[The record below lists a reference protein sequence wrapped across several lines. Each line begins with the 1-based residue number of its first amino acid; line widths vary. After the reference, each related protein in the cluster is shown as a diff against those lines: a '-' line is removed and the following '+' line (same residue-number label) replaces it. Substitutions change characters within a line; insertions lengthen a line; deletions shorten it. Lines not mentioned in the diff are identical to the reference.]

1 MKMTVLERTHDALE
15 RLEKLA
21 LEFSDLACE
30 HPYNSPEQTALV
42 HLWLQIVR
50 DREQAMASIP
60 AITYED
66 EDEEEELED
75 A

>member
-1 MKMTVLERTHDALE
+1 MKMTVLERTHDALD
-15 RLEKLA
+15 RLEHLA
-21 LEFSDLACE
+21 LEISDLACE

-60 AITYED
+60 AITYD
-66 EDEEEELED
+66 EDVEED

>member
-1 MKMTVLERTHDALE
+1 MKMTVLERTHDALQ
-15 RLEKLA
+15 RLEQLA
-21 LEFSDLACE
+21 LEISDLACE

-60 AITYED
+60 ALTY
-66 EDEEEELED
+66 DEEVEED

>member
-1 MKMTVLERTHDALE
+1 MKTTVLERTHDALE
-15 RLEKLA
+15 RLEHLA
-21 LEFSDLACE
+21 LEISDLACE
-30 HPYNSPEQTALV
+30 HPYGSKEQDALV

-60 AITYED
+60 ALAYD
-66 EDEEEELED
+66 DEEELED

>member
-1 MKMTVLERTHDALE
+1 MKMTVLERTHDALQ
-15 RLEKLA
+15 RLEQLA
-21 LEFSDLACE
+21 LEISDLACE
-30 HPYNSPEQTALV
+30 HPYGSPEQTALV

-60 AITYED
+60 AITYE
-66 EDEEEELED
+66 EEELED

>member
-1 MKMTVLERTHDALE
+1 MKTTVLERTHDALE
-15 RLEKLA
+15 RLEHLA
-21 LEFSDLACE
+21 LEISDLACE
-30 HPYNSPEQTALV
+30 HPYNSPEQTVLV

-60 AITYED
+60 ALTY
-66 EDEEEELED
+66 DEEVEED

>member
-15 RLEKLA
+15 RLERLA
-21 LEFSDLACE
+21 LEISDLACE
-30 HPYNSPEQTALV
+30 HPYNSPEQTVLV

-60 AITYED
+60 ALTY
-66 EDEEEELED
+66 DEEVED

>member
-1 MKMTVLERTHDALE
+1 MKMTVLERTHDALQ

-21 LEFSDLACE
+21 LEISDISCE
-30 HPYNSPEQTALV
+30 HPYGSPEQTALV

-60 AITYED
+60 ALTY
-66 EDEEEELED
+66 DEEVED

>member
-1 MKMTVLERTHDALE
+1 MKMTVLERTHDALD
-15 RLEKLA
+15 RLEHLA
-21 LEFSDLACE
+21 LEISDLACE

-60 AITYED
+60 ALTYED
-66 EDEEEELED
+66 EEMED

>member
-1 MKMTVLERTHDALE
+1 MKMSLLERTHDALD
-15 RLEKLA
+15 RLEQLA
-21 LEFSDLACE
+21 LEISDLACE

-60 AITYED
+60 ALTY
-66 EDEEEELED
+66 DEEVEED

>member
-1 MKMTVLERTHDALE
+1 MTLLERTHDALE
-15 RLEKLA
+15 RLEQLA

-30 HPYNSPEQTALV
+30 HTYNSPEQTALV

-60 AITYED
+60 ALTYED
-66 EDEEEELED
+66 EEEVED

>member
-1 MKMTVLERTHDALE
+1 MKMTVLERTHDALQ
-15 RLEKLA
+15 RLEHLA
-21 LEFSDLACE
+21 LEISDISCE
-30 HPYNSPEQTALV
+30 HPYGSPEQTALV

-60 AITYED
+60 ALTYED
-66 EDEEEELED
+66 EEVED

>member
-15 RLEKLA
+15 RLEHLA
-21 LEFSDLACE
+21 LEISDLACE

-60 AITYED
+60 ALTY
-66 EDEEEELED
+66 DEEVEED

>member
-1 MKMTVLERTHDALE
+1 MKMTVLERTHDALD
-15 RLEKLA
+15 RLEHLA
-21 LEFSDLACE
+21 LEISDLACE

-60 AITYED
+60 ALTY
-66 EDEEEELED
+66 DEEVED

>member
-15 RLEKLA
+15 RLEQLA
-21 LEFSDLACE
+21 LEISDLACE

-60 AITYED
+60 ALTYED
-66 EDEEEELED
+66 EEEDED
-75 A
+75 AA

>member
-15 RLEKLA
+15 RLERLA
-21 LEFSDLACE
+21 LEISDLACE

-50 DREQAMASIP
+50 DREQTMASIP
-60 AITYED
+60 ALTY
-66 EDEEEELED
+66 DEEVED

>member
-1 MKMTVLERTHDALE
+1 MKMTVLERTHDALD
-15 RLEKLA
+15 RLEHLA
-21 LEFSDLACE
+21 LEISDLACE

-60 AITYED
+60 ALTY
-66 EDEEEELED
+66 DEEVEED

>member
-1 MKMTVLERTHDALE
+1 MKMTVLERTHDALD
-15 RLEKLA
+15 RLEHLA
-21 LEFSDLACE
+21 LEISDLACE
-30 HPYNSPEQTALV
+30 YPYNSPEQTALV

-60 AITYED
+60 ALTY
-66 EDEEEELED
+66 DEEVEED

>member
-1 MKMTVLERTHDALE
+1 MKMTVLERTHDALD
-15 RLEKLA
+15 RLEQLA
-21 LEFSDLACE
+21 LEISDLACE
-30 HPYNSPEQTALV
+30 HPYNSAEQTALV

-60 AITYED
+60 ALTYED
-66 EDEEEELED
+66 EEVED

>member
-1 MKMTVLERTHDALE
+1 MKMSVLERTHDALQ
-15 RLEKLA
+15 RLEHLA

-30 HPYNSPEQTALV
+30 WPYNSAEQTALV

-60 AITYED
+60 ALTY
-66 EDEEEELED
+66 DEEVEED

>member
-1 MKMTVLERTHDALE
+1 MKMSLLERTHDALE
-15 RLEKLA
+15 RLEHLA
-21 LEFSDLACE
+21 LEISDLACE

-60 AITYED
+60 AITY
-66 EDEEEELED
+66 DEEVEED

>member
-15 RLEKLA
+15 RLERLA
-21 LEFSDLACE
+21 LEISDLACE

-60 AITYED
+60 ALTYED
-66 EDEEEELED
+66 EEVED

>member
-1 MKMTVLERTHDALE
+1 MKMTVLERTHDALD
-15 RLEKLA
+15 RLEHLA
-21 LEFSDLACE
+21 LEISDLACE

-60 AITYED
+60 ELTY
-66 EDEEEELED
+66 DEEVEED

>member
-15 RLEKLA
+15 RLERLA
-21 LEFSDLACE
+21 LEISDLACE

-60 AITYED
+60 ALTY
-66 EDEEEELED
+66 DEEVEED

>member
-15 RLEKLA
+15 RLEHLA
-21 LEFSDLACE
+21 LEISDLACE

-42 HLWLQIVR
+42 HLWLQIIR
-50 DREQAMASIP
+50 DREQAMTSIP
-60 AITYED
+60 ALTY
-66 EDEEEELED
+66 DEEVEED

>member
-15 RLEKLA
+15 RLEHLA
-21 LEFSDLACE
+21 LEISDLACE

-50 DREQAMASIP
+50 DREQAIASIP
-60 AITYED
+60 ALTY
-66 EDEEEELED
+66 DEEVEED

>member
-1 MKMTVLERTHDALE
+1 MTVLERTHDALE
-15 RLEKLA
+15 RLEHLA
-21 LEFSDLACE
+21 LEISDLACE

-60 AITYED
+60 AITY
-66 EDEEEELED
+66 DEEVEED

>member
-1 MKMTVLERTHDALE
+1 MKMSLLERTHDALD
-15 RLEKLA
+15 RLEHLA
-21 LEFSDLACE
+21 LEISDLACE

-60 AITYED
+60 ALTYED
-66 EDEEEELED
+66 EEE
-75 A
+75 ASHA

>member
-1 MKMTVLERTHDALE
+1 MKMTVLERTHDALQ
-15 RLEKLA
+15 RLEQLA
-21 LEFSDLACE
+21 LEISDLACE

-60 AITYED
+60 AITY
-66 EDEEEELED
+66 DEEVEED

>member
-1 MKMTVLERTHDALE
+1 MKMTVLERTHDALD
-15 RLEKLA
+15 RLEHLA
-21 LEFSDLACE
+21 LEISDLACE

-60 AITYED
+60 AITY
-66 EDEEEELED
+66 DEEVEED

>member
-1 MKMTVLERTHDALE
+1 MKTTVLERTHDALQ
-15 RLEKLA
+15 RLEQLA
-21 LEFSDLACE
+21 LEISDLACE

-60 AITYED
+60 ALTY
-66 EDEEEELED
+66 DEEVEED

>member
-1 MKMTVLERTHDALE
+1 MKMSLLERTHDALE
-15 RLEKLA
+15 RLEQLA
-21 LEFSDLACE
+21 LEISDLACE

-60 AITYED
+60 AITY
-66 EDEEEELED
+66 DEEVEED

>member
-15 RLEKLA
+15 RLEQLA
-21 LEFSDLACE
+21 LEISDLACE

-60 AITYED
+60 ALTYEN
-66 EDEEEELED
+66 EEEELED

>member
-1 MKMTVLERTHDALE
+1 MKMTVLERTHDALD
-15 RLEKLA
+15 RLEHLA

-60 AITYED
+60 ALTYED
-66 EDEEEELED
+66 EEVED

>member
-1 MKMTVLERTHDALE
+1 MKMSLLERTHDALE
-15 RLEKLA
+15 RLEHLA
-21 LEFSDLACE
+21 LEISDIACE

-60 AITYED
+60 ALTY
-66 EDEEEELED
+66 EEEELED

>member
-1 MKMTVLERTHDALE
+1 MKMTLLERTHDALE
-15 RLEKLA
+15 RLENLA

-30 HPYNSPEQTALV
+30 HPYGSPEQTALV

-60 AITYED
+60 ALTYED
-66 EDEEEELED
+66 EEEVED

>member
-1 MKMTVLERTHDALE
+1 MKMSLLERTHDALD
-15 RLEKLA
+15 RLEQLA
-21 LEFSDLACE
+21 LEISDLACE

-60 AITYED
+60 AITY
-66 EDEEEELED
+66 DEEVEED

>member
-1 MKMTVLERTHDALE
+1 MKMSLLERTHDALE
-15 RLEKLA
+15 RLEQLA
-21 LEFSDLACE
+21 LEISDLACE

-60 AITYED
+60 ALTY
-66 EDEEEELED
+66 DEEVEED